1 MALRD
6 KISGNFSSLL
16 QPGETVQQVFVGQ
29 TKSGWWQTLGLLGLL
44 IARPKVRPVA
54 VTDRRIIVAEGSIW
68 AISKVNGMVSEH
80 PRSTELGRPT
90 GLWWRT
96 DALGE
101 PLFVPKRFHKD
112 ILAANAAI
120 GR

>member
-6 KISGNFSSLL
+6 KISSNFSSLL

-29 TKSGWWQTLGLLGLL
+29 TKSGWWQALGLLGLL
-44 IARPKVRPVA
+44 IARPKMRAVA
-54 VTDRRIIVAEGSIW
+54 ATDRRIIVADGSIW
-68 AISKVNGMVSEH
+68 AISKVNGLVSEH
-80 PRSTELGRPT
+80 PRSTDLGQPS

-101 PLFVPKRFHKD
+101 PLFVHKRFHKD
-112 ILAANAAI
+112 VEAANA
-120 GR
+120 GRR

>member
-6 KISGNFSSLL
+6 KISNNFSSML

-29 TKSGWWQTLGLLGLL
+29 TKSGWWQAMGLLGLL
-44 IARPKVRPVA
+44 IARPQMRPVA
-54 VTDRRIIVAEGSIW
+54 VTDRRIIVGAGSMW
-68 AISKVNGMVSEH
+68 VMSKVNGLVSEH
-80 PRSTELGRPT
+80 PRSTNLGQPS

-101 PLFVPKRFHKD
+101 TLFVHKRFHKD
-112 ILAANAAI
+112 VEAANATI
-120 GR
+120 GH